1 MPEKSCPPLKNP
13 PLEKSATVIA
23 KSNNSNERVR
33 KGLKGKERETNHP
46 ICGLVECPSCGEMQN
61 IVFTQGKMPPY
72 HKCVRCGELMPVEAY
87 RLSAW
92 GWPPM
97 ISATDLRL
105 AQERK
110 SR

>member
-1 MPEKSCPPLKNP
+1 MPEKSFPPLKNP

-23 KSNNSNERVR
+23 KSNNSNERDR
-33 KGLKGKERETNHP
+33 KGLQGKERETNHP
-46 ICGLVECPSCGEMQN
+46 ICGLVECPSCGEMQD
-61 IVFTQGKMPPY
+61 IVFTQGKMAPY